1 MKNIFLQNN
10 EINKALINGLI
21 QNGWSGSWYS
31 ENDNI
36 VIQTN
41 KSNKIVNKLD
51 YYKGQRLAICLG
63 IQIEI
68 LASFNKSFLFLEMD
82 DISVINDDWYIIN
95 SYHEK
100 NDKTVDIFG
109 SDSVNITTPIN
120 FKSKF
125 MAPEL
130 KDFYKSKNKELP
142 FATNISCLYYSVGL
156 LIFES
161 LEYNLDDLYDSQ
173 LYHFL
178 KRCLEKNP
186 NNRFFIF
193 V

>member
-109 SDSVNITTPIN
+109 SDSVTITTPIN

>member
-100 NDKTVDIFG
+100 NDKIVDILD
-109 SDSVNITTPIN
+109 SDSVTITTPIN

>member
-1 MKNIFLQNN
+1 MKNIFLQYN

-21 QNGWSGSWYS
+21 QNGWSGSWYR
-31 ENDNI
+31 ENDTI

-41 KSNKIVNKLD
+41 KSNKIDTKLD

-68 LASFNKSFLFLEMD
+68 LATFNKSFLFLEMD
-82 DISVINDDWYIIN
+82 DISVINEDWYIIN

-100 NDKTVDIFG
+100 NDKIVDILE
-109 SDSVNITTPIN
+109 SDSVTITSPIN

-130 KDFYKSKNKELP
+130 NDFYKSINKELP
-142 FATNISCLYYSVGL
+142 FNTSVSCLYYSVGL
-156 LIFES
+156 LIVES
-161 LEYNLDDLYDSQ
+161 LEYNLDDLHDSQ

>member
-161 LEYNLDDLYDSQ
+161 LEYNLDDLHDSQ

>member
-1 MKNIFLQNN
+1 MKNIFLQYN

-21 QNGWSGSWYS
+21 QNGWSGSWYR

-36 VIQTN
+36 VVQTN
-41 KSNKIVNKLD
+41 KSNKIDTKLD

-68 LASFNKSFLFLEMD
+68 LATFNKSFLFLEMD

-109 SDSVNITTPIN
+109 SDSVTITTPIN

>member
-1 MKNIFLQNN
+1 MKNIFLQYN

-41 KSNKIVNKLD
+41 KSNKIDTKLD

-68 LASFNKSFLFLEMD
+68 LATFNKSFLFLEMD
-82 DISVINDDWYIIN
+82 DISVINEDWYIIN

-100 NDKTVDIFG
+100 NDKIVDILG
-109 SDSVNITTPIN
+109 SDSVTITSPIN

-130 KDFYKSKNKELP
+130 NDFYKSKNKELP
-142 FATNISCLYYSVGL
+142 FNTSVSCLYYSVGL
-156 LIFES
+156 LIVES
-161 LEYNLDDLYDSQ
+161 LEYNLDDLHDSQ

>member
-68 LASFNKSFLFLEMD
+68 LASFNKSFLFLEVD
-82 DISVINDDWYIIN
+82 DISVINEDWYIIN

-109 SDSVNITTPIN
+109 SDSVTITTPIN

-161 LEYNLDDLYDSQ
+161 LY
-173 LYHFL
+173 YHST
-178 KRCLEKNP
+178 
-186 NNRFFIF
+186 
-193 V
+193 

>member
-41 KSNKIVNKLD
+41 KSNNIDTKLD

-68 LASFNKSFLFLEMD
+68 LASFNKSFLFIEVD

-100 NDKTVDIFG
+100 NDKIVDILRGG
-109 SDSVNITTPIN
+109 SVTINSPIN

-130 KDFYKSKNKELP
+130 NDFYKSKNKELP
-142 FATNISCLYYSVGL
+142 FNTNVSCLYYSVGL
-156 LIFES
+156 LIIEL
-161 LEYNLDDLYDSQ
+161 LEYNLDDLNDSQ

>member
-109 SDSVNITTPIN
+109 SDSVTITTPIN

-142 FATNISCLYYSVGL
+142 FNISVSCLYYSVGL
-156 LIFES
+156 LIVES
-161 LEYNLDDLYDSQ
+161 LEYNLDDLHDSQ

>member
-100 NDKTVDIFG
+100 NDKIVDILD
-109 SDSVNITTPIN
+109 SDSVTITTPIN

-161 LEYNLDDLYDSQ
+161 LEYNLDDLHDSQ

>member
-41 KSNKIVNKLD
+41 KSNKIDNKLD

-109 SDSVNITTPIN
+109 SDSVTITTPIN

-161 LEYNLDDLYDSQ
+161 LEYNLDDLHDSQ

>member
-1 MKNIFLQNN
+1 MKNIFLQYN

-21 QNGWSGSWYS
+21 QNGWNGSWYR
-31 ENDNI
+31 ENDTI

-41 KSNKIVNKLD
+41 KSNKIDTKLD

-68 LASFNKSFLFLEMD
+68 LATFNKSFLFLEVD
-82 DISVINDDWYIIN
+82 DISVINEDWYIIN

-100 NDKTVDIFG
+100 NDKIVDILE
-109 SDSVNITTPIN
+109 SDSVTITSPIN

-130 KDFYKSKNKELP
+130 NDFYKSINKELP
-142 FATNISCLYYSVGL
+142 FNTNVSCLYYSVGL
-156 LIFES
+156 LIVES
-161 LEYNLDDLYDSQ
+161 LEYNLDDLHDSQ